1 MGEKYILK
9 LCVYTFC
16 DEERGGHHRGNI
28 LEIGKERKKKEWKIE
43 TERKREIKN
52 GVKI

>member
-16 DEERGGHHRGNI
+16 DEERGRHHCGNI